1 MQIILFGP
9 PGSGKGT
16 QAEKLSKL
24 LKLEHLSTGDILR
37 SAVSAKTT
45 IGMQAKKIMEEGK
58 LVSDEIVLSIVNSRI
73 LENDC
78 KRGFILDGFPRTL
91 VQAKALDSTLELENR
106 KIDNVV
112 EIQVDEE
119 TVVERIIGRFS
130 CKNCGSN
137 YHEKLKPTKKN
148 GICDTCGATEFTIR
162 KDDSKDIVENRFK
175 SYNEDT
181 GPLIPYYKKK
191 NLLCEI
197 NGMNSIEKVY
207 EDIKKELDVY

>member
-24 LKLEHLSTGDILR
+24 LNLEHLSTGDILR

-78 KRGFILDGFPRTL
+78 KSGFILDGFPRTL

-148 GICDTCGATEFTIR
+148 GICDTCGATEFTRR

-191 NLLCEI
+191 SLLCEI